1 MIKFFCLKYDC
12 LEKKFYFLPRDK
24 NKKICIFQNRFIAC
38 QEKLSQFTSMQASF
52 EGRLNRAMGELR
64 NVERNSCILDVLSA
78 GPSNVQDQFQHCLK
92 MYRTLS
98 EIKSEIEN
106 VIKTGRKICE
116 DRTTKNPKKLGLS
129 IDALKHLYNAL
140 GEHVTQ
146 SKNDLEKLLKLSN
159 TLTNELNAVEKWL
172 CMNENSNSP
181 VGVVGDKENNSDE
194 LPAIEIEKILEQCN
208 VLYDEYRESCEP
220 IYLEDV
226 RRRIDCLSKRFVEAS
241 NADVLKN
248 LNETKLT
255 LHNLD
260 TISIDTLRAMEKDLA
275 EMNTSNREVQK
286 LHSQVLEIVKVSIS

>member
-1 MIKFFCLKYDC
+1 
-12 LEKKFYFLPRDK
+12 
-24 NKKICIFQNRFIAC
+24 
-38 QEKLSQFTSMQASF
+38 MQASF

-172 CMNENSNSP
+172 CMNENSNLSGG
-181 VGVVGDKENNSDE
+181 VGVKENNSDE

>member
-1 MIKFFCLKYDC
+1 
-12 LEKKFYFLPRDK
+12 
-24 NKKICIFQNRFIAC
+24 
-38 QEKLSQFTSMQASF
+38 
-52 EGRLNRAMGELR
+52 
-64 NVERNSCILDVLSA
+64 
-78 GPSNVQDQFQHCLK
+78 

-159 TLTNELNAVEKWL
+159 TLTNELNTVENWL
-172 CMNENSNSP
+172 NINGTIDAN
-181 VGVVGDKENNSDE
+181 KSDD
-194 LPAIEIEKILEQCN
+194 LSAIEIEKILENCN
-208 VLYDEYRESCEP
+208 SLYDEYRESCEP

-226 RRRIDCLSKRFVEAS
+226 HRRIDSLSKRFVNAS
-241 NADVLKN
+241 NSDVLKN

-275 EMNTSNREVQK
+275 EMNTSNSEVQK
-286 LHSQVLEIVKVSIS
+286 LHHQVLEIVKVSK